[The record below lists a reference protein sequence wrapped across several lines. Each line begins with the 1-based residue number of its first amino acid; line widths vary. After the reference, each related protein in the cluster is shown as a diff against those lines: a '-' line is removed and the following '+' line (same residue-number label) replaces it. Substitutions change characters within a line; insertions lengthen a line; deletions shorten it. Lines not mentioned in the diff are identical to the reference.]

1 MDPVHN
7 PYRPGAG
14 RRPPALAGR
23 DALLTAFDVVVRRS
37 EELGEGDRGW
47 ILNGL
52 RGVGKT
58 VLLNELLRRAGER
71 DWITAKV
78 EAGAGESLPVA
89 LSQALVRGMRTAT
102 GRHPESRL
110 RRMLGVFKA
119 FSVKADATGMVSLGV
134 EVEPIRGV
142 ADSGRFA
149 EDLAALF
156 EVMGETA
163 RELGIGVLIL
173 VDELQEADV
182 AELAAINTALHH
194 LGQAEMPLPLMLVGA
209 GLPSLPAQ
217 LADATSYAERL
228 YDYRPVGL
236 LDRPAA
242 VDALT
247 IPTRALGVE
256 WDAEALTMA
265 ADVAGGYPYFLQA
278 IGKHVWDN
286 AISSPISADDVWVG
300 LHDARREVDDG
311 LYRSRWERA
320 TPAQRDLL
328 RALADLAGD
337 GPATVSALASRMH
350 KSRASDLSVAR
361 NELIKKGLV
370 YPPERGMLAF
380 TVPGMHEFVLR
391 QDVQEVDSTSIR
403 CPTVQQPSR
412 ISISLVAAARRPRPA
427 APGAGLDHG
436 HQLDHRVAGDPERGF
451 QLAQPGSVAV
461 GVGHLERHT
470 AIEGDGAVAAEPHA
484 RRARRGDRAGQH
496 LKQRPH
502 RRRAEAATQIP
513 QRLVRRRLAAAHGG
527 GEFGPHLAVAQPGK
541 QTQRQHEI
549 HAHRDGSARNRRSVV
564 LVSASTASTS
574 STGICPVNSP
584 MPGGEHRGTSYGR
597 GRGRIGRRSSSV
609 AELRSWSTVLLPAVA
624 PVSTAT
630 RGTFA
635 TPAPCVTLTALSQ
648 S

>member
-7 PYRPGAG
+7 PFRPGAG

-23 DALLTAFDVVVRRS
+23 DAVLTAFDVVVRRS

-78 EAGAGESLPVA
+78 EAGAGDSLSVA

-102 GRHPESRL
+102 GRYPEPRL
-110 RRMLGVFKA
+110 RRLLGVFKA
-119 FSVKADATGMVSLGV
+119 FSLKANATGMVSLGV
-134 EVEPIRGV
+134 EVDPIRGV

-149 EDLAALF
+149 DDLAALF

-163 RELGIGVLIL
+163 RDLGIGVLIL
-173 VDELQEADV
+173 VDELQEADTE
-182 AELAAINTALHH
+182 ELVAINTALHY
-194 LGQAEMPLPLMLVGA
+194 LGQGEVPLPLMLVGA

-256 WDAEALTMA
+256 WDDTALAMA
-265 ADVAGGYPYFLQA
+265 ADVAGGYPYFLQS

-286 AISSPISADDVWVG
+286 AISSPISADDVGVG
-300 LHDARREVDDG
+300 LHAARREVDDG

-337 GPATVSALASRMH
+337 GAATVSALASRMR

-370 YPPERGMLAF
+370 HAPERGMLAF

-391 QDVQEVDSTSIR
+391 QDGQEID
-403 CPTVQQPSR
+403 
-412 ISISLVAAARRPRPA
+412 
-427 APGAGLDHG
+427 
-436 HQLDHRVAGDPERGF
+436 
-451 QLAQPGSVAV
+451 
-461 GVGHLERHT
+461 
-470 AIEGDGAVAAEPHA
+470 
-484 RRARRGDRAGQH
+484 
-496 LKQRPH
+496 
-502 RRRAEAATQIP
+502 
-513 QRLVRRRLAAAHGG
+513 
-527 GEFGPHLAVAQPGK
+527 
-541 QTQRQHEI
+541 
-549 HAHRDGSARNRRSVV
+549 
-564 LVSASTASTS
+564 
-574 STGICPVNSP
+574 
-584 MPGGEHRGTSYGR
+584 
-597 GRGRIGRRSSSV
+597 
-609 AELRSWSTVLLPAVA
+609 
-624 PVSTAT
+624 
-630 RGTFA
+630 
-635 TPAPCVTLTALSQ
+635 
-648 S
+648 

>member
-1 MDPVHN
+1 MDPVRN

-58 VLLNELLRRAGER
+58 VLLNELLRRAAER
-71 DWITAKV
+71 DWIAAKV
-78 EAGAGESLPVA
+78 EAGAGDSLSVA

-102 GRHPESRL
+102 GRYPEPRL
-110 RRMLGVFKA
+110 RRLLGVFKA
-119 FSVKADATGMVSLGV
+119 FSLKADATGTVSLGV
-134 EVEPIRGV
+134 EVDPIRGV

-149 EDLAALF
+149 DDLAALF

-173 VDELQEADV
+173 VDELQEADPD
-182 AELAAINTALHH
+182 ELAAVNTALHH
-194 LGQAEMPLPLMLVGA
+194 LGQGEVPLPLMFVGA

-236 LDRPAA
+236 LDDSAA

-247 IPTRALGVE
+247 LPTRALDVE
-256 WDAEALTMA
+256 WDKTAWEMA

-286 AISSPISADDVWVG
+286 AISSPISVDDVRVG
-300 LHDARREVDDG
+300 MRDARREVDDG

-337 GPATVSALASRMH
+337 AAATVSALASRMQ

-370 YPPERGMLAF
+370 YAPERGMLAF

-391 QDVQEVDSTSIR
+391 QDGT
-403 CPTVQQPSR
+403 
-412 ISISLVAAARRPRPA
+412 
-427 APGAGLDHG
+427 
-436 HQLDHRVAGDPERGF
+436 
-451 QLAQPGSVAV
+451 
-461 GVGHLERHT
+461 
-470 AIEGDGAVAAEPHA
+470 EGD
-484 RRARRGDRAGQH
+484 
-496 LKQRPH
+496 
-502 RRRAEAATQIP
+502 
-513 QRLVRRRLAAAHGG
+513 
-527 GEFGPHLAVAQPGK
+527 
-541 QTQRQHEI
+541 
-549 HAHRDGSARNRRSVV
+549 
-564 LVSASTASTS
+564 
-574 STGICPVNSP
+574 
-584 MPGGEHRGTSYGR
+584 
-597 GRGRIGRRSSSV
+597 
-609 AELRSWSTVLLPAVA
+609 
-624 PVSTAT
+624 
-630 RGTFA
+630 
-635 TPAPCVTLTALSQ
+635 
-648 S
+648 